1 LPRGSGPPPKRTEE
15 RRRVNKPATPV
26 TRAPGAPT
34 VTIPDPDP
42 GWHPAALR
50 WWDSLAESGQS
61 KWYEPSD
68 WAMAWVT
75 AELLS
80 GQLKTVKRS
89 SVMISAIWDAMGK
102 LLITEA
108 DRRRLRIELERGD
121 PEKAEKERK
130 AKVTR
135 MRDYHRAARSG

>member
-1 LPRGSGPPPKRTEE
+1 MPKGSGPPPKRSEE
-15 RRRVNKPATPV
+15 RRRVNKPDTPI
-26 TRAPGAPT
+26 TRAPGAAV

-42 GWHPAALR
+42 NWHHAAR
-50 WWDSLAESGQS
+50 AWWDSLAESGQS

-68 WAMAWVT
+68 WQMAWIT

-80 GQLKTVKRS
+80 GQLRIAKRS
-89 SVMISAIWDAMGK
+89 SVMISCIWEAMGK

-121 PEKAEKERK
+121 PEKADKEAK
-130 AKVTR
+130 AKVAR
-135 MRDYHRAARSG
+135 MSAYRRAARSG